1 MGNFIFRERELVD
14 FLTGKANTAI
24 NRRLIRNY
32 RTANLEITIE
42 QWTVL
47 NVLWDKDG
55 QSQQE
60 LANSTFRDKP
70 SITRLIDNLEKQHLV
85 VRIPDKAD
93 RRTNLVFL
101 THKAKK
107 LKEPTLQQAEKTM
120 EEALVGVTEAQLNTC
135 REVLAKIFEN
145 LK

>member
-1 MGNFIFRERELVD
+1 MGKFIFRERELVD
-14 FLTGKANTAI
+14 FLTGKTNTAI
-24 NRRLIRNY
+24 NRRLIRNFK
-32 RTANLEITIE
+32 TANLEITIE

-60 LANSTFRDKP
+60 LSNSTFRDKP
-70 SITRLIDNLEKQHLV
+70 SITRLIDNLEKQNLV

-107 LKEPTLQQAEKTM
+107 LKEPTLQEAKKTM
-120 EEALVGVTEAQLNTC
+120 EEALIGVTEIQLDTC
-135 REVLAKIFEN
+135 REVLAKIFDN